1 MKKII
6 ETGVPVFGMGEREY
20 PKSEWS
26 SYEAISDQ
34 SNMRWGKGMNINQI
48 YNEDCLQGMKRIP
61 DGSVDLIV
69 TDPPYK
75 LTSGGCRGSLD
86 IVFNKADYTG
96 VSKGAFFE
104 IPKFSTWIQE
114 CYRVLKNGTHFYC
127 MTNDKNLNDIYNA
140 AASSGFKEVNIL
152 VWKKYMHVPT
162 AYYMKN
168 VEYILLF
175 RKGSARKIANL
186 GDFTLIEG
194 IRGVYGNKVH
204 VSEKPVRLFE
214 KFIHNSSSKE
224 DLVLDP
230 FMGSGTTAI
239 ACINTNRKF
248 IGFELDKGY
257 YELGVNRMKNAFSE
271 LK

>member
-1 MKKII
+1 MELNK
-6 ETGVPVFGMGEREY
+6 V
-20 PKSEWS
+20 
-26 SYEAISDQ
+26 
-34 SNMRWGKGMNINQI
+34 
-48 YNEDCLQGMKRIP
+48 YNEDCLIGIKGIP
-61 DGSVDLIV
+61 DDSVDLIV

-86 IVFNKADYTG
+86 IVFNKTDYTG
-96 VSKGAFFE
+96 TSTGAFFE
-104 IPKFSTWIQE
+104 IPKFSTWIKE

-127 MTNDKNLNDIYNA
+127 MTNDKNLNAIYNA
-140 AASSGFKEVNIL
+140 AISSGFKEVNIL

-194 IRGVYGNKVH
+194 IKGILGNKVH
-204 VSEKPVRLFE
+204 VSEKPVKLFE
-214 KFIHNSSSKE
+214 KFICNSSNKE

-239 ACINTNRKF
+239 ACINTNRNF
-248 IGFELDKGY
+248 IGFELAKEYYDIGEKRIAECAESGDKS
-257 YELGVNRMKNAFSE
+257 N
-271 LK
+271 